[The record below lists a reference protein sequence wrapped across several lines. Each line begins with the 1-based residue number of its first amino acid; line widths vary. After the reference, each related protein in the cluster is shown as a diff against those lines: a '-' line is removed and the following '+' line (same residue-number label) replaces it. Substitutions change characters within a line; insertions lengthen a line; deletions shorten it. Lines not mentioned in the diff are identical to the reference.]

1 MCKHNTGT
9 VLLLSEHDNKRTVP
23 LLFAFY
29 VELTGDAASKNRD
42 TQYYQQQ
49 PYMVKGFWRHRTW
62 GEGNERHENSFYNT
76 DIQTLG

>member
-9 VLLLSEHDNKRTVP
+9 VLLLSCSDNKRTVP

-29 VELTGDAASKNRD
+29 GELTGDAASKNRD

-62 GEGNERHENSFYNT
+62 CEGNERHENSFYIT